1 MIYWDKA
8 DNPIVRKSKLFAI
21 KVVDIYKYLTED
33 KHEYV
38 MSRQLL
44 RSGTSIGANIREAHR
59 GHSDADYYA
68 KMTIALKEA
77 DEPAYWLEILKETD
91 YLNKDQFEPIY
102 KDCDEIIRI
111 LVSITKHRNQ
121 DDPRQN

>member
-1 MIYWDKA
+1 MNYWDQA
-8 DNPIVRKSKLFAI
+8 DNPIVTKSKQFAI
-21 KVVDIYKYLTED
+21 QIVGIYRSLTED

-38 MSRQLL
+38 LSRQVL

-59 GHSDADYYA
+59 GHSDADFYA

-77 DEPAYWLEILKETD
+77 DETAYWLELLKETD
-91 YLNKDQFEPIY
+91 FLNTDDFDRIY

-111 LVSITKHRNQ
+111 LVAITKHRNQ
-121 DDPRQN
+121 NERKQN

>member
-59 GHSDADYYA
+59 GHSDADFYA

-77 DEPAYWLEILKETD
+77 DESAYWLEILKETD
-91 YLNKDQFEPIY
+91 FLNKDQFEPIY

>member
-59 GHSDADYYA
+59 GHSDADFYA

-77 DEPAYWLEILKETD
+77 DESAYWLEILKETD
-91 YLNKDQFEPIY
+91 YLNMDQFEPIY

-121 DDPRQN
+121 DDLRQN

>member
-59 GHSDADYYA
+59 GHSDADFYA

-77 DEPAYWLEILKETD
+77 DESAYWLEILKETD
-91 YLNKDQFEPIY
+91 YLNMDQFEPIY

>member
-44 RSGTSIGANIREAHR
+44 RSGTSIGANIREVHR
-59 GHSDADYYA
+59 GHSDADFYA

-77 DEPAYWLEILKETD
+77 DESAYWLEILKETD
-91 YLNKDQFEPIY
+91 FLNMDQFEPIY

-121 DDPRQN
+121 DDLRQN

>member
-59 GHSDADYYA
+59 GHSDADFYA

-77 DEPAYWLEILKETD
+77 DESAYWLEILKETD
-91 YLNKDQFEPIY
+91 FLNKDQFEPIY

-121 DDPRQN
+121 DDLRQN